1 MISLYYPALPES
13 SGAEAHRRGLLQ
25 GFRDCGIR
33 CIARNQLSRFESLR
47 FVFDAL
53 AGRILYIRMNGH
65 SSNVRWV
72 LRLLHWLRKEYIL
85 EVNAPYQEDHS
96 ELKFYAR
103 TVGKACFVVC
113 VSSVLK
119 TYLRPYNQSV
129 LAVSNGGVVA
139 GLKMSRDRVSCP
151 HVLFIYN
158 ARWQWQSAENVVRV
172 ASSLAE
178 YDLTLKV
185 VDVANGFKRSGMP
198 SNVEVVKALS
208 HDEYLSALMD
218 ASGFYL
224 EYRPV
229 QDRELGFYGDSLK
242 FRDYWNTRKP
252 ILVSGP
258 KMNWA
263 PNPQTP
269 ELGVFTLE
277 NFSVLG
283 ESGFDMPFNRQ
294 PYTWT
299 DACLRILDSSQFKAL
314 STENITIRR
323 VEKDRYQCLSG

>member
-25 GFRDCGIR
+25 GFRDCGAQ

-65 SSNVRWV
+65 SQNVRLV
-72 LRLLHWLRKEYIL
+72 VRLLHWLRKEYIL
-85 EVNAPYQEDHS
+85 EVNAPYHEDQS
-96 ELKFYAR
+96 QLEFYAR
-103 TVGKACFVVC
+103 TVGRASFVVC

-119 TYLRPYNQSV
+119 TYLKKYNQSV
-129 LAVSNGGVVA
+129 LAVSNGGVMTD
-139 GLKMSRDRVSCP
+139 LKRSREGVSCP
-151 HVLFIYN
+151 YILFIYN
-158 ARWQWQSAENVVRV
+158 SHWHWQGAENIDRV
-172 ASSLAE
+172 ANAIIQFN
-178 YDLTLKV
+178 LTLKV
-185 VDVANGFKRSGMP
+185 VDVAGSLERRPMP
-198 SNVEVVKALS
+198 PNVQVVKVLS
-208 HDEYLSALMD
+208 HDEYLTALRD
-218 ASGFYL
+218 AEGFYL

-229 QDRELGFYGDSLK
+229 QDPKIGFYLDSLK

-252 ILVSGP
+252 ILLSGP

-269 ELGVFTLE
+269 DLGVFTLE
-277 NFSVLG
+277 HLSVLE

-294 PYTWT
+294 PYTWA
-299 DACLRILDSSQFKAL
+299 DACLRILESSHFKAL
-314 STENITIRR
+314 STDHFILRR
-323 VEKDRYQCLSG
+323 FSKDRHHV